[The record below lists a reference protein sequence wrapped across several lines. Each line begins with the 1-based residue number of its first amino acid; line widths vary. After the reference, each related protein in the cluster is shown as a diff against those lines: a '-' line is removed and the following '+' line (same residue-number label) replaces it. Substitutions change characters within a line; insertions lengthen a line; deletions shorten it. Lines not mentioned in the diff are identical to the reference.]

1 MRCDATLVTE
11 RCHPLAPC
19 PSCPLLP
26 TAALCPPPPSPNPL
40 RVIVIVRV
48 QQAIAQHVSDTR
60 GIDVTEDMFVVGP
73 GCKPGLFFATM
84 ALVEKGDEVICPD
97 PGFPT

>member
-1 MRCDATLVTE
+1 MHAPRRVGAQLIAAPRAT
-11 RCHPLAPC
+11 
-19 PSCPLLP
+19 
-26 TAALCPPPPSPNPL
+26 
-40 RVIVIVRV
+40 VIVIVRV

-60 GIDVTEDMFVVGP
+60 GIDVTEDMVVVGP